1 MGFAL
6 RRGLRVWFA
15 GPRVGRQR
23 VAAVSSAAAAGA
35 AFAGCVTVG
44 SSNASC
50 APPAAQGEQRRV
62 KVLVTGF
69 NDWKNLGETPNL
81 WRCRDNPSCRL
92 LVGAACDSPPL
103 TKQGGLARRLRRC
116 TAGLGVEIDWQFQT
130 LTTQW
135 QTAATLDHLAFDVVI
150 NIGLG
155 VYDGSKEL
163 RVEQGAHN
171 SARGVDAAGHRPRS
185 STQEESMRAVLEVES
200 MTRITTAVN
209 GLEIG
214 EYKVVAVGARQSNSY
229 ICNDTHYRGASPD
242 RPRRLTLSVH
252 LPKQLACSNNVPLCS
267 SPRVAALARWCRPV
281 KSSLLH
287 SYTTARSAV
296 RRSERSRLR
305 APRFSYD
312 YARPHVSASKF
323 RYAA

>member
-92 LVGAACDSPPL
+92 LVGAACDRPPL
-103 TKQGGLARRLRRC
+103 VKQGGLARRLRRC
-116 TAGLGVEIDWQFQT
+116 AASPDVEIDWHFQT

-135 QTAATLDHLAFDVVI
+135 QTAASLDHLAFDVVV

-171 SARGVDAAGHRPRS
+171 SARGADAAGHQPQS
-185 STQEESMRAVLEVES
+185 ALQEEGMPVVLAVES
-200 MTRITTAVN
+200 MTPKTTAVD
-209 GLEIG
+209 GLQIG
-214 EYKVVAVGARQSNSY
+214 EYKVLAVDARKKNSY
-229 ICNDTHYRGASPD
+229 ICNDTHYRGAIDHPS
-242 RPRRLTLSVH
+242 L
-252 LPKQLACSNNVPLCS
+252 
-267 SPRVAALARWCRPV
+267 RVAACWI
-281 KSSLLH
+281 
-287 SYTTARSAV
+287 
-296 RRSERSRLR
+296 
-305 APRFSYD
+305 D
-312 YARPHVSASKF
+312 
-323 RYAA
+323 

>member
-1 MGFAL
+1 MEFAL

-15 GPRVGRQR
+15 GSRVGRQR
-23 VAAVSSAAAAGA
+23 VAAVCSAAATGA
-35 AFAGCVTVG
+35 AFAGWVSVG
-44 SSNASC
+44 SSSVSC

-103 TKQGGLARRLRRC
+103 TKQGGLARRLRQC
-116 TAGLGVEIDWQFQT
+116 AAGQDLEIDWQFQT

-135 QTAATLDHLAFDVVI
+135 QTAATLDHLAFDVVV

-171 SARGVDAAGHRPRS
+171 SARGVDAAGHHPRS
-185 STQEESMRAVLEVES
+185 NTQEEGMPAVLLVES
-200 MTRITTAVN
+200 MTPITTAVD
-209 GLEIG
+209 GLKIG

-242 RPRRLTLSVH
+242 RPRRLKLSVH
-252 LPKQLACSNNVPLCS
+252 LLKRIACSKHVALCIQLFVRCS
-267 SPRVAALARWCRPV
+267 TRKTVAAG
-281 KSSLLH
+281 
-287 SYTTARSAV
+287 
-296 RRSERSRLR
+296 
-305 APRFSYD
+305 
-312 YARPHVSASKF
+312 
-323 RYAA
+323 